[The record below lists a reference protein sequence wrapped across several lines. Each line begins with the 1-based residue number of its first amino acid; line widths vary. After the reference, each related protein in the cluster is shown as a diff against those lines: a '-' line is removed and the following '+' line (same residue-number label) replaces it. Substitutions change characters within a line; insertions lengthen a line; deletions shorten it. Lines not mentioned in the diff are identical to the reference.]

1 MQNAAGYGAAPRP
14 TTRMTPIA
22 HGFGPCPPD
31 RARAEQPAAGRTDD
45 RKETSAQTSPAS
57 AESSSNIIVLDD
69 VSLRYM
75 KAGAA
80 LQACHVNLDIA
91 PALPAAGDDAC
102 AASLPALSVR
112 RTAHQVRRPQSTLV
126 RRLLG
131 LRRGPRP
138 LLGVLAAQKPDVH
151 FRAVDANQLASA
163 IGEPG
168 R

>member
-1 MQNAAGYGAAPRP
+1 M
-14 TTRMTPIA
+14 
-22 HGFGPCPPD
+22 
-31 RARAEQPAAGRTDD
+31 
-45 RKETSAQTSPAS
+45 
-57 AESSSNIIVLDD
+57 IVLDD
-69 VSLRYM
+69 VSPRYM

-91 PALPAAGDDAC
+91 PALPAADDDPC
-102 AASLPALSVR
+102 AASLPALSATHGASG
-112 RTAHQVRRPQSTLV
+112 TATQSTLV

-138 LLGVLAAQKPDVH
+138 LLGVLAAQKSDVH

>member
-1 MQNAAGYGAAPRP
+1 M
-14 TTRMTPIA
+14 
-22 HGFGPCPPD
+22 
-31 RARAEQPAAGRTDD
+31 
-45 RKETSAQTSPAS
+45 
-57 AESSSNIIVLDD
+57 IVLDD
-69 VSLRYM
+69 VSPRYM

-91 PALPAAGDDAC
+91 PALPAADDDPC
-102 AASLPALSVR
+102 AASLPALSATHGASG
-112 RTAHQVRRPQSTLV
+112 TATQSTLV